1 MAACCPSCS
10 KFTPSSF
17 LPHSSL
23 VPSFFGVP
31 SSYVRSVNVRCFYKC
46 QRVWLRSSRR
56 FVPLLA
62 SSCSNFE
69 SVELQEAQNAVSKLL
84 REFGV
89 SEEESNSI
97 ASNSPKYVRMLVDE
111 VRDLDE
117 LSMWETQIGGFQEKV
132 VHIARKKG
140 DNGKVV
146 YLESLGLSL
155 SSAMNVARYLS
166 GETLVALI
174 HKVKCMKELFFSGS
188 ESYEFPVRRV
198 RNMMMQ
204 LSIPIDE
211 DLQQTL
217 SFFEKVE
224 ARRGG
229 LTMLNSS
236 DAAFDFLIESF
247 PRLLLLSVKSH
258 MKPLVEF
265 LESVGIQ
272 RDLMRN
278 ILLTFPPSL
287 LWNIEVF
294 KSRILALNE
303 IGGVNNNH
311 VKLLIKYPWILSK
324 SIQDNYKEILSL
336 FDSEKVPKAFVDHAI
351 KSWPHILGCSSSKLK
366 LMVDQFGEIGVQQKK
381 LGQVIAKSPQLLLQK
396 PQDFLQV
403 QLPSSSTIV
412 WKSRSNRLVEL
423 VVLFFENMG
432 FDRQTIGKILVR
444 CPEIFAA
451 CPAKTLKRKIE
462 FLHSIGVSEVHLPR
476 VIKKYPELLVSDPD
490 RTMLPRLVYL
500 MKLGLSERDIALMVR
515 SFSPLLGYSIEEVL
529 RPKAEFLVN
538 TMERP
543 VKDVVGYPRYFS
555 YSLEKKIKPR
565 FWVLKGRNIECSL
578 KDMLAKN
585 DEEFAAEYM
594 NLPSPHS

>member
-1 MAACCPSCS
+1 MATCCPSCS

-23 VPSFFGVP
+23 LPSLFSVP
-31 SSYVRSVNVRCFYKC
+31 SSSVRPVSLRCFYNR
-46 QRVWLRSSRR
+46 QRLWLRSSRR
-56 FVPLLA
+56 CGPLRA
-62 SSCSNFE
+62 TSCSNIE
-69 SVELQEAQNAVSKLL
+69 SGELPEAQNALSKLL
-84 REFGV
+84 QEFGI

-97 ASNSPKYVRMLVDE
+97 ASNSPKYLSMLVDE
-111 VRDLDE
+111 VWERDE
-117 LSMWETQIGGFQEKV
+117 LSMWEKQIDGFQDKV
-132 VHIARKKG
+132 VHIAREKG
-140 DNGKVV
+140 DNGKVA

-166 GETLVALI
+166 AETLTTLI
-174 HKVKCMKELFFSGS
+174 LKVKCMKELFFSGS
-188 ESYEFPVRRV
+188 ESYEFPTRRV

-204 LSIPIDE
+204 ISIPIDE

-229 LTMLNSS
+229 LNMLNSS

-247 PRLLLLSVKSH
+247 PRLLLLSVKFH
-258 MKPLVEF
+258 MKPLAAF

-272 RDLMRN
+272 RGLIRN

-294 KSRILALNE
+294 KTRVLALKE
-303 IGGVNNNH
+303 IGRVNDNYA
-311 VKLLIKYPWILSK
+311 KLLLKYPWILSK
-324 SIQDNYKEILSL
+324 SIQDNYQEVVSL
-336 FDSEKVPKAFVDHAI
+336 FDSEKVPKAFVDRAI
-351 KSWPHILGCSSSKLK
+351 KSWPHILGCSPSKLK
-366 LMVDQFGEIGVQQKK
+366 LMVDRFRELGVQHKK
-381 LGQVIAKSPQLLLQK
+381 LGKVIAKSPQLLLQK
-396 PQDFLQV
+396 PQDFV
-403 QLPSSSTIV
+403 
-412 WKSRSNRLVEL
+412 K

-432 FDRQTIGKILVR
+432 FDRQTIGTILAR

-451 CPAKTLKRKIE
+451 CPIKTLKRKVE
-462 FLHSIGVSEVHLPR
+462 FLHGIGVSEAHLPR

-490 RTMLPRLVYL
+490 RTMLPRLMYL
-500 MKLGLSERDIALMVR
+500 MKLGLSERDVAFMVR

-529 RPKAEFLVN
+529 RPKVEFLVN

-543 VKDVVGYPRYFS
+543 VRDVVGYPRYFS

-565 FWVLKGRNIECSL
+565 YWVLKGRDIECSL
-578 KDMLAKN
+578 KDMLSKN

-594 NLPSPHS
+594 NLPLTHS

>member
-1 MAACCPSCS
+1 MATCCSSCS
-10 KFTPSSF
+10 KLTPSSF
-17 LPHSSL
+17 LPRSTV
-23 VPSFFGVP
+23 VPYLFSVP
-31 SSYVRSVNVRCFYKC
+31 SSSVRPVNLRCFYNF
-46 QRVWLRSSRR
+46 QRLWLRSSRR
-56 FVPLLA
+56 CGPLLA
-62 SSCSNFE
+62 TSCSNFE
-69 SVELQEAQNAVSKLL
+69 SVELQEAQIAVSKLL
-84 REFGV
+84 QEFGV

-97 ASNSPKYVRMLVDE
+97 ASNSPKYLRMLVDE
-111 VRDLDE
+111 VREKDE
-117 LSMWETQIGGFQEKV
+117 LSMWEKQIDAFQEKV
-132 VHIARKKG
+132 VHIAREKG
-140 DNGKVV
+140 DNGKVA

-166 GETLVALI
+166 AETLATLI
-174 HKVKCMKELFFSGS
+174 LKVKCMKELFFSGS

-204 LSIPIDE
+204 ISIPIDE
-211 DLQQTL
+211 DLQQSL

-229 LTMLNSS
+229 LNMLNSS
-236 DAAFDFLIESF
+236 DTAFDCLIESF

-272 RDLMRN
+272 RGLIRN

-294 KSRILALNE
+294 KTRVLALKE
-303 IGGVNNNH
+303 IGGVNDNYA
-311 VKLLIKYPWILSK
+311 KILLKYPWILSR
-324 SIQDNYKEILSL
+324 SIQDNYWEVLSL
-336 FDSEKVPKAFVDHAI
+336 FDSEKVPKAFVDRAI
-351 KSWPHILGCSSSKLK
+351 KSWPHILGCSSNKLK
-366 LMVDQFGEIGVQQKK
+366 LMIDQFGEIGVQHKK

-396 PQDFLQV
+396 SQDFLQ
-403 QLPSSSTIV
+403 
-412 WKSRSNRLVEL
+412 

-432 FDRQTIGKILVR
+432 FDRQTIGTILAR

-451 CPAKTLKRKIE
+451 CPTKTLKRKIE
-462 FLHSIGVSEVHLPR
+462 FLHAIGVSEIFLPR
-476 VIKKYPELLVSDPD
+476 VIRKCPELLVSDPD
-490 RTMLPRLVYL
+490 RTMLPRLMYL
-500 MKLGLSERDIALMVR
+500 MKLGLSERDIGFMVR

-529 RPKAEFLVN
+529 RPKVEFLVN

-543 VKDVVGYPRYFS
+543 ARDVVGYPRYFS

-565 FWVLKGRNIECSL
+565 YWVLKGRNIECSL

-594 NLPSPHS
+594 NLPSSTHS

>member
-1 MAACCPSCS
+1 MATCCPSCS

-23 VPSFFGVP
+23 FSVP
-31 SSYVRSVNVRCFYKC
+31 SSSVRPVSLHCFYNC
-46 QRVWLRSSRR
+46 QRLWLRSSRR
-56 FVPLLA
+56 CGPLLA
-62 SSCSNFE
+62 TSCSNFE
-69 SVELQEAQNAVSKLL
+69 SGELPEAQNALSKLL
-84 REFGV
+84 QEFGV
-89 SEEESNSI
+89 SEEDSNSI
-97 ASNSPKYVRMLVDE
+97 ASDSPKYLRMLVDE
-111 VRDLDE
+111 VRERDE
-117 LSMWETQIGGFQEKV
+117 LSMWEKQTDGFQDKV
-132 VHIARKKG
+132 VHIAREKG
-140 DNGKVV
+140 DNGKVA

-166 GETLVALI
+166 AETLTTLI
-174 HKVKCMKELFFSGS
+174 LKVKCMKELFFSGS

-204 LSIPIDE
+204 ISIPIDE

-229 LTMLNSS
+229 LNMLNSS

-247 PRLLLLSVKSH
+247 PRLLLLSVKFH
-258 MKPLVEF
+258 MKPLAEF

-272 RDLMRN
+272 RGLIRN

-294 KSRILALNE
+294 KTRVLALKE
-303 IGGVNNNH
+303 IGGVSDNYA
-311 VKLLIKYPWILSK
+311 KLLLKYPWIPSK
-324 SIQDNYKEILSL
+324 SIQDNYQEVVSL
-336 FDSEKVPKAFVDHAI
+336 FDSEKVPRAFVGRAI
-351 KSWPHILGCSSSKLK
+351 KSWPHILGCSPSKLK
-366 LMVDQFGEIGVQQKK
+366 QMVDQFRELGVQHKK
-381 LGQVIAKSPQLLLQK
+381 LGKVIAKSPQLLLQK
-396 PQDFLQV
+396 PQDFL
-403 QLPSSSTIV
+403 
-412 WKSRSNRLVEL
+412 E

-432 FDRQTIGKILVR
+432 FDRQTIGTILAR

-451 CPAKTLKRKIE
+451 CPIKTLKRKVE
-462 FLHSIGVSEVHLPR
+462 FLHRIGVSEAHLPR

-490 RTMLPRLVYL
+490 RTMLPRLMYL
-500 MKLGLSERDIALMVR
+500 MKLGLSERDVAFMVR

-529 RPKAEFLVN
+529 RPKVEFLVN
-538 TMERP
+538 AMERP
-543 VKDVVGYPRYFS
+543 VRDVVGYPRYFS

-565 FWVLKGRNIECSL
+565 YWVLKGRDIECSL
-578 KDMLAKN
+578 KDMLSKN

-594 NLPSPHS
+594 NLPLTHS

>member
-1 MAACCPSCS
+1 MATCCPSCS

-17 LPHSSL
+17 LPHSPV
-23 VPSFFGVP
+23 VPSLFSAP
-31 SSYVRSVNVRCFYKC
+31 SSSVRPVNLRCFYNC
-46 QRVWLRSSRR
+46 QRLWLRSSRR
-56 FVPLLA
+56 CSPLLA
-62 SSCSNFE
+62 TPCRNFE
-69 SVELQEAQNAVSKLL
+69 SVELQEALNAVSKLL

-89 SEEESNSI
+89 SEEESYSI
-97 ASNSPKYVRMLVDE
+97 ASNSPKYLRMLVNE
-111 VRDLDE
+111 VREKDE
-117 LSMWETQIGGFQEKV
+117 LSMWEKQIDAFQEKV
-132 VHIARKKG
+132 VHIAREKG
-140 DNGKVV
+140 DNGKVA

-166 GETLVALI
+166 SETLATLI
-174 HKVKCMKELFFSGS
+174 LKVKCMKELFFSGS

-204 LSIPIDE
+204 ISIPIDD
-211 DLQQTL
+211 DLQQSL

-229 LTMLNSS
+229 LNMLNSS
-236 DAAFDFLIESF
+236 DAAFDCLIESF

-265 LESVGIQ
+265 LESIGIQ
-272 RDLMRN
+272 RGLIRN
-278 ILLTFPPSL
+278 ILLIFPPSL

-294 KSRILALNE
+294 KTRVLALKE
-303 IGGVNNNH
+303 IGGVNDNYA
-311 VKLLIKYPWILSK
+311 KFMLKYPWILSK
-324 SIQDNYKEILSL
+324 SIQGNYQEVFSL

-366 LMVDQFGEIGVQQKK
+366 LMIDQFGEIGVQDKK

-396 PQDFLQV
+396 SQDFLQ
-403 QLPSSSTIV
+403 
-412 WKSRSNRLVEL
+412 

-432 FDRQTIGKILVR
+432 FDRQTIGTILAR

-451 CPAKTLKRKIE
+451 CPTKTLKRKIE
-462 FLHSIGVSEVHLPR
+462 FLHDIGVSENFLPR

-490 RTMLPRLVYL
+490 RTMLPRLKYL
-500 MKLGLSERDIALMVR
+500 MKFGLSERDIAFMVR

-529 RPKAEFLVN
+529 RPKVEFLVN

-543 VKDVVGYPRYFS
+543 ARDVVGYPRYFS

-565 FWVLKGRNIECSL
+565 YWVLKGRNIECSL

-585 DEEFAAEYM
+585 DEEFAADYM
-594 NLPSPHS
+594 NLPSSTHS